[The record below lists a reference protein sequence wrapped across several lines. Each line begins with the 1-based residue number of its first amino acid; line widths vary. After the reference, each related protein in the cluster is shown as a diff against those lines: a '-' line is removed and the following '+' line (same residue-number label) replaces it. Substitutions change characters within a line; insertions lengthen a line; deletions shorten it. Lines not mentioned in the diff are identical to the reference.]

1 MVQLKNNM
9 VNWGIVGLG
18 SMGNAFA
25 NAINEVKNAQ
35 LIGVASKS
43 NSKLEVFS
51 KNFKIKTENRFLN
64 YKELLSSTKI
74 DAIYI
79 STLNNTHVDL
89 ILNCVKNNKKI
100 LCEKPIGLNLNQA
113 KLAFEAI
120 KKNNI
125 FFYEAIAYRS
135 HPQTQ
140 SLLKLIDNGEIGKI
154 YKIES
159 SFGFKVRK
167 IKKDSRLFNKDTG
180 GGAILDLGCYP
191 ISFFNLFADKES
203 KISFNSAE
211 GTYCSTDVDDDAKIK
226 LKIGNNIEAIAQVS
240 LRRNLNNNCK
250 IYGEKGNI
258 IIPSPWLPS
267 KKSYI
272 EIENSRSYYKKFVT
286 IEKSVYATQVEM
298 ISNLFSDKQLN
309 NINNVNINESIE
321 IMKILEIWKENLS

>member
-100 LCEKPIGLNLNQA
+100 LCEKPIGLNLDQA
-113 KLAFEAI
+113 KLALEAI
-120 KKNNI
+120 EKNNTS
-125 FFYEAIAYRS
+125 FYEAIAYRS

-211 GTYCSTDVDDDAKIK
+211 GTH
-226 LKIGNNIEAIAQVS
+226 
-240 LRRNLNNNCK
+240 
-250 IYGEKGNI
+250 
-258 IIPSPWLPS
+258 
-267 KKSYI
+267 
-272 EIENSRSYYKKFVT
+272 F
-286 IEKSVYATQVEM
+286 
-298 ISNLFSDKQLN
+298 
-309 NINNVNINESIE
+309 
-321 IMKILEIWKENLS
+321 